1 MSTILKQNIF
11 KRPSA
16 SRIPPKNPRLPRFLL
31 LGTQART
38 LHRNVAKFIF
48 IFKNSPPF
56 SHPLASASTY
66 PFWGR
71 VGMNTGNLVA
81 KCWNW
86 VLKIEPLSFRS
97 TLSKKDSKE
106 ATKKGLTVGPI
117 PGTLRRHFD
126 VLFMVLLQTY
136 QFLMTDTGGSAVWS
150 WSPRE
155 QQKKRDSRVKW
166 SSLNGFIYGPGGEH
180 QHSGYWARVERNKKK
195 TKKWPLI
202 IVRTWKCA
210 LFDGVENSRIC
221 GRKSGQNLIK

>member
-1 MSTILKQNIF
+1 MIWAQFLKQNIF

-48 IFKNSPPF
+48 HFKNSPHF

-71 VGMNTGNLVA
+71 VGMNSGNLVA

-106 ATKKGLTVGPI
+106 ATKKRT
-117 PGTLRRHFD
+117 H
-126 VLFMVLLQTY
+126 
-136 QFLMTDTGGSAVWS
+136 
-150 WSPRE
+150 
-155 QQKKRDSRVKW
+155 SR
-166 SSLNGFIYGPGGEH
+166 
-180 QHSGYWARVERNKKK
+180 A
-195 TKKWPLI
+195 
-202 IVRTWKCA
+202 
-210 LFDGVENSRIC
+210 NSRHASAPFRCIIH
-221 GRKSGQNLIK
+221 GSITNVSIFNDRYRW